1 MNLSFDKN
9 IAEPYING
17 TLYRMT
23 SNNNFLFIIVLY
35 SVIALV
41 SSVGNSLVLVVVYR
55 NENKRMRTT
64 INFFIVSKSCSDLLI
79 TFCNIPF
86 QISTYTTGYLN
97 PFSGIMG
104 IVYCKV
110 TVFFY
115 YLSIEMSL
123 LNLAAIAVDRFIAV
137 FYPFKKFFTNRS
149 AKIVIGVMWLVGTL
163 FNIPLV
169 IKSTLFE
176 NKDQYFRFCAFTFLL
191 DDLRV
196 FMITFFIA
204 FIVLPLLTMVILYSS
219 IVVKLFQQKAPGE
232 NSTINREQRYRRNR
246 KVLVMVVVVISFTIV
261 CWLPFFSV
269 YVDCLMTFPAF
280 SCKSIPYLQ
289 ILAFANCALN
299 PCLYVVFHDNF
310 RSGLYALFR
319 AAFRLNICNDVLVWQ
334 TVLAMILVFRY
345 TLVINY
351 MLV

>member
-1 MNLSFDKN
+1 MNLSLDKN
-9 IAEPYING
+9 TTEPYING
-17 TLYRMT
+17 TSYN
-23 SNNNFLFIIVLY
+23 SNTTASSNSFLFMIVLY
-35 SVIALV
+35 SFIALV

-64 INFFIVSKSCSDLLI
+64 INFFIVSNSCSDLLI

-86 QISTYTTGYLN
+86 EISTYIYTTEYLI
-97 PFSGIMG
+97 PFSGILG
-104 IVYCKV
+104 IVFCKL
-110 TVFFY
+110 TLFFY
-115 YLSIEMSL
+115 SLSIEMSL
-123 LNLAAIAVDRFIAV
+123 LSLAAITIDRFIGV
-137 FYPFKKFFTNRS
+137 FYPIKRFFTNRS

-176 NKDQYFRFCAFTFLL
+176 IKDQSFRFCTFNFPLN
-191 DDLRV
+191 DLRV
-196 FMITFFIA
+196 FMITFFLV
-204 FIVLPLLTMVILYSS
+204 FIVLPLLIMVILYSS

-232 NSTINREQRYRRNR
+232 NSTIIREQRYRRNR

-269 YVDCLMTFPAF
+269 YVDCLMTFAML

-310 RSGLYALFR
+310 RSSLYGLFR
-319 AAFRLNICNDVLVWQ
+319 SDFRLNICRCACLTNRVDNDSSL
-334 TVLAMILVFRY
+334 
-345 TLVINY
+345 
-351 MLV
+351 

>member
-1 MNLSFDKN
+1 MNLTFDKN
-9 IAEPYING
+9 ITEPYING
-17 TLYRMT
+17 TLYGTT
-23 SNNNFLFIIVLY
+23 SNNSFSFMIVLY

-64 INFFIVSKSCSDLLI
+64 INFFIVSMSCSDLLI
-79 TFCNIPF
+79 TFCNIPY
-86 QISTYTTGYLN
+86 QISTYTRDLI

-110 TVFFY
+110 TVLFY

-123 LNLAAIAVDRFIAV
+123 LNLAAITVDRFIGV
-137 FYPFKKFFTNRS
+137 LYPFKRFFTNRS

-176 NKDQYFRFCAFTFLL
+176 IKDQSFRFCTFNFPLN
-191 DDLRV
+191 DLRV
-196 FMITFFIA
+196 FMITFFLV
-204 FIVLPLLTMVILYSS
+204 FIVLPLLIMVILYSS

-232 NSTINREQRYRRNR
+232 NSTINKENRYRRNR
-246 KVLVMVVVVISFTIV
+246 KVLVMIVVVVSLTIV

-269 YVDCLMTFPAF
+269 YVDCLMTFTAF

-299 PCLYVVFHDNF
+299 PCFYVVFHDCF
-310 RSGLYALFR
+310 RSSLYGLFR
-319 AAFRLNICNDVLVWQ
+319 AAFRLNICRCACLRNRVDNDSSL
-334 TVLAMILVFRY
+334 
-345 TLVINY
+345 
-351 MLV
+351 